1 VHSQSGQVQ
10 IATIAPSLFT
20 LNSDGLA
27 AAYVVRVKAGNT
39 QTIEPVF
46 TLQNGMPAP
55 TPINLGPATDRVYL
69 ILFGTGIRG
78 AGAGQVTVGV
88 QGVNAP
94 VAYAGSQVE
103 FAGLDQ
109 VNVLLPRELSGSGDA
124 SVVLSAAGT
133 TANTVHILIQ

>member
-1 VHSQSGQVQ
+1 
-10 IATIAPSLFT
+10 
-20 LNSDGLA
+20 
-27 AAYVVRVKAGNT
+27 
-39 QTIEPVF
+39 
-46 TLQNGMPAP
+46 M
-55 TPINLGPATDRVYL
+55 YL